1 MNKVLFIISDFEG
14 GGTQRVVSL
23 LSNYL
28 SKNGYK
34 IKICIINESEIKYNL
49 TKKVKK
55 NRIERKQ
62 KKIFFDFIFKIYR
75 DFSY

>member
-28 SKNGYK
+28 SKNDYK

-49 TKKVKK
+49 RRKLK

-62 KKIFFDFIFKIYR
+62 KKIFFDFIF
-75 DFSY
+75 

>member
-34 IKICIINESEIKYNL
+34 IKICVINESEIKYNL

-55 NRIERKQ
+55 
-62 KKIFFDFIFKIYR
+62 
-75 DFSY
+75 

>member
-1 MNKVLFIISDFEG
+1 MNKVLFIISTEG

-23 LSNYL
+23 LNYL

-49 TKKVKK
+49 TKKVK

-62 KKIFFDFIFKIYR
+62 KNFFDFIFKIYR